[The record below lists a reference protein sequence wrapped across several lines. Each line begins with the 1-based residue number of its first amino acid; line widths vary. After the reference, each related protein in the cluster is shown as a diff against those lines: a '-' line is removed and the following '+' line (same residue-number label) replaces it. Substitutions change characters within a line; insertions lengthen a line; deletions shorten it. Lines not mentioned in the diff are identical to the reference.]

1 MSDQP
6 VVPDAADQPPDVAA
20 PPQVDPAFL
29 SALSG
34 PMATTPMK
42 VKNIGFMLER
52 LGRDCSPLQFV
63 RELTQNAIEAN
74 LTAIESGVVESGEVI
89 WDVDWNSFDET
100 GIYKVSCIDT
110 GIGMSGEE
118 MVAYINQLSSSAQV
132 QSHQGNFGVGAKIA
146 AATRNPA
153 GVVYLSWKDGR
164 GWMIHLWR
172 DPRTGEYGLRHWP
185 RPDGTYGPYVEL
197 AADAKPDE
205 IDQHGTK
212 VVLLGEH
219 PDDDTMKRP
228 KGAETAPENRWLPY
242 YLNTRYFE
250 VPAGITIRAREN
262 WTQDRSGSGTGRN
275 TRRTVIGQADY
286 LKQRAL
292 SSGVVDL
299 SGARARWWVLN
310 EDKGNWQAT
319 LLHTSGHAALLYRNE
334 LYETIAGRGAFF
346 RLQQF
351 GVIFGQARVV
361 IYVEPDEAATQVET
375 NTARTHLI
383 INGDAAPWHQWAS
396 EFRDQMPQPIKD
408 LMEQVAAKGTGS
420 DHAESIRERLNQIK
434 DLFKLSRYKPIA
446 SGDVMIDPSSTTTG
460 GRATPTTTNRP
471 SNGSRGGGRDGG
483 TSGNIYAL
491 HQADSGAPAAEVLN
505 FPDPKRDWISVLDG
519 TRASGDLEDRAARY
533 LAEQNFLLINA
544 DFRVFT
550 DLIRRWEKFYR
561 DAPGAADVI
570 RETVR
575 EWFEQAL
582 VETVLGVLALKEGRE
597 WRPDQ
602 IDAALSEEALT
613 AAVMQ
618 RYHIEMN
625 VKRSL
630 GTKLGSLRDKSAAS

>member
-6 VVPDAADQPPDVAA
+6 VVPDVADRPPDDAA
-20 PPQVDPAFL
+20 PPQVDPGFL

-34 PMATTPMK
+34 TMATTPMK
-42 VKNIGFMLER
+42 VRNIGFMLER

-74 LTAIESGVVESGEVI
+74 VEAIDAGLAKTGEVT
-89 WDVDWNSFDET
+89 WDVDWKYFDET
-100 GIYKVSCIDT
+100 GVYKVCCIDT

-118 MVAYINQLSSSAQV
+118 MVSYINQLSSSARI

-172 DPRTGEYGLRHWP
+172 DPSTGEYGLRHWP
-185 RPDGTYGPYVEL
+185 RPDGTFGPYVEL
-197 AADAKPDE
+197 AADAKPEE
-205 IDQHGTK
+205 IGDHGTK
-212 VVLLGEH
+212 VVLLGQE
-219 PDDDTMKRP
+219 PDDDTMKLP
-228 KGAETAPENRWLPY
+228 KGAEAPENRWLPY
-242 YLNTRYFE
+242 YLNTRYYE
-250 VPAGITIRAREN
+250 IPAGITIRARED
-262 WTQDRSGSGTGRN
+262 WTQVPSGGGKN
-275 TRRTVIGQADY
+275 TRRRVIGQAEY
-286 LKQRAL
+286 LNQRAVNAGTVEL
-292 SSGVVDL
+292 G
-299 SGARARWWVLN
+299 GARARWWVLD
-310 EDKGNWQAT
+310 EEKGNWQAT

-334 LYETIAGRGAFF
+334 LYETVAGRGAYF

-351 GVIFGQARVV
+351 GVIFGQGRVV
-361 IYVEPDEAATQVET
+361 IYVEPDEDSMQVET
-375 NTARTHLI
+375 TTARTHLI
-383 INGDAAPWHQWAS
+383 INGDSAPWHQWAS
-396 EFRDQMPQPIKD
+396 DFRDRMPQAIKD
-408 LMEQVAAKGTGS
+408 MMEQVAAKATGS
-420 DHAESIRERLNQIK
+420 DHTESIRDRLSQIK
-434 DLFKLSRYKPIA
+434 DLFKLSRYKPMA
-446 SGDVMIDPSSTTTG
+446 TGDLIIDPSSTTPG
-460 GRATPTTTNRP
+460 GRAAPNQIARRT
-471 SNGSRGGGRDGG
+471 SNGRGGAHGGG

-491 HQADSGAPAAEVLN
+491 HQAEAGTPASEVLN

-519 TRASGDLEDRAARY
+519 TRESGDLEDRAARY
-533 LAEQNFLLINA
+533 LMDQNFLLINA

-550 DLIRRWEKFYR
+550 DLIRRWNKFYG
-561 DAPGAADVI
+561 DAPGAAAII

-582 VETVLGVLALKEGRE
+582 VETVLGVLSLKEGRE

-602 IDAALSEEALT
+602 IEAALSEEALT

-630 GTKLGSLRDKSAAS
+630 GTKLGSLRDKTAAG